1 MLDAVNQL
9 KWVQMSV
16 SKNWSHH
23 HATILETIYLLGN
36 PKHTKLK
43 NSNHPIGDPTRDS
56 FILLSPP
63 ISNVPTTPHHTKNNK
78 FAVNFALELH
88 DVVVNSALELHDV
101 VVNFALELHDVVV
114 NFALELHDVVV
125 NSALELHDVVVN
137 FALELHDTLIR
148 QSHSAGTLATYIT

>member
-1 MLDAVNQL
+1 LGAVNQL

-16 SKNWSHH
+16 SKKWSHH
-23 HATILETIYLLGN
+23 HATTLETISLRRTQTTPLEIYPLEIPPGI
-36 PKHTKLK
+36 H
-43 NSNHPIGDPTRDS
+43 S
-56 FILLSPP
+56 FFYQHQSAMSP
-63 ISNVPTTPHHTKNNK
+63 PHHTKNNK